1 MFSSGISKLPIRV
14 KNGRHH
20 HSVVF
25 YSDDSSLL
33 DDLSRYVGGAL
44 GRGDSAIVIATE
56 SHREGLKKRL
66 QLRGFDTSY
75 SRLKRRYLEFDAA
88 ETLSQF
94 MVGGLPDAASFSEIV
109 THALV
114 SARVAAEGERPRVAA
129 FGEMVALLW
138 AQGNA
143 AAAVAL
149 ERLWNDLAHTNDFTL
164 RCAYPTS
171 GFALGHED
179 YFLKIC
185 GEHSHVFSTE
195 DEILLDSE
203 VLQ

>member
-1 MFSSGISKLPIRV
+1 MFSSDISKLPIRV

-66 QLRGFDTSY
+66 ELRGFDTSY
-75 SRLKRRYLEFDAA
+75 PRLKRRYLEFDAA

-94 MVGGLPDAASFSEIV
+94 MVAGLPDAASFSEIV

-114 SARVAAEGERPRVAA
+114 RARVAAEGERPRVAG

-138 AQGNA
+138 AEGNA
-143 AAAVAL
+143 AAAIAL

-164 RCAYPTS
+164 RCAYPKS
-171 GFALGHED
+171 DFAPGDED

-185 GEHSHVFSTE
+185 GEHSHVFSTD
-195 DEILLDSE
+195 DEILPDLE
-203 VLQ
+203 VRQ